1 MSMGD
6 GLDGLLDA
14 WWALLSLLGPTGA
27 GAPAER
33 LELAHPWLLLVLLP
47 VLLLLALVA
56 LRERGVRPALVL
68 ARGEAAA
75 SLPTGPGARLLT
87 TSFGLAG
94 LAALCATLCLAEPR
108 VLGEPDPA
116 TTEGIDL
123 VVALDVSGSMR
134 AADFRPQDRL
144 TVAKAVIE
152 EAVLHRPR
160 DRVGLVVFAGA
171 AFTQAPLTHDKGLL
185 KDILAG
191 VRTGVIED
199 GTAIGDGL
207 ATSLNRLRESAAK
220 TRAVILLTDGDNN
233 AGVIAPESAT
243 DLAVELGVKV
253 FTILVGKGG
262 KVPYPDG
269 TDLFGAPRFVSVEIP
284 VNPELL
290 KKIATRTGGAFYIA
304 TDADSL
310 KTSFQQVLDSLDR
323 SVLDGAPPVRE
334 KILLSP
340 LLLLA
345 AALAAALS
353 LALWLTRA
361 SPVP

>member
-1 MSMGD
+1 MSARQ
-6 GLDGLLDA
+6 GLAGLIDA
-14 WWALLSLLGPTGA
+14 WQALLSLVVPSATSA
-27 GAPAER
+27 GQG
-33 LELAHPWLLLVLLP
+33 LELAHPWLLL
-47 VLLLLALVA
+47 ALVPVA
-56 LRERGVRPALVL
+56 GLIAMVAVRERTTRPALLL

-75 SLPTGPGARLLT
+75 ALPP
-87 TSFGLAG
+87 G
-94 LAALCATLCLAEPR
+94 LAAWLLRVAFALGAAAAALATLAVAGPR

-134 AADFRPQDRL
+134 AADFQPKDRL
-144 TVAKAVIE
+144 FVAKAVIE
-152 EAVLHRPR
+152 DAVLVRPR

-185 KDILAG
+185 RDILEG

-207 ATSLNRLRESAAK
+207 ATALNRLRDSKAK

-243 DLAVELGVKV
+243 DLGVELGVKV

-262 KVPYPDG
+262 QVPYPDG
-269 TDLFGAPRFVSVEIP
+269 VDLFGEPRFVSVEIP
-284 VNPELL
+284 VNPELM
-290 KKIATRTGGAFYIA
+290 KKIATRTGGSYYLA
-304 TDADSL
+304 TDAASL
-310 KTSFQQVLDSLDR
+310 KSGFQRVLDSLDR

-334 KILLSP
+334 KIQLSP
-340 LLLLA
+340 LLLLVA
-345 AALAAALS
+345 VLCAGLA
-353 LALWLTRA
+353 LALWLGRA

>member
-1 MSMGD
+1 MSARE
-6 GLDGLLDA
+6 GLAGLVEA
-14 WWALLSLLGPTGA
+14 WRALLSLFAAPDAT
-27 GAPAER
+27 APAER
-33 LELAHPWLLLVLLP
+33 LELSHPWLLLALLP
-47 VLLLLALVA
+47 LAVLLLVLA
-56 LRERGVRPALVL
+56 LRERHVRPSLLL

-75 SLPTGPGARLLT
+75 ALPVGPGARLLVVAW
-87 TSFGLAG
+87 SLAAAAAGLAG
-94 LAALCATLCLAEPR
+94 VAVAGPR

-144 TVAKAVIE
+144 TVAKQVIDD
-152 EAVLHRPR
+152 AVLRRPR
-160 DRVGLVVFAGA
+160 DRVGLVVFAGQ

-185 KDILAG
+185 KDILEG

-207 ATSLNRLRESAAK
+207 ATSLNRLRESEAK

-243 DLAVELGVKV
+243 DLALELGVKV

-290 KKIATRTGGAFYIA
+290 KKIATRSGGSFYIA

-310 KTSFQQVLDSLDR
+310 RTSFQQVLDSLDR

-334 KILLSP
+334 KIPLSP
-340 LLLLA
+340 LLLLCATLCAA
-345 AALAAALS
+345 AALG
-353 LALWLTRA
+353 LWLTRA

>member
-1 MSMGD
+1 MSATD
-6 GLDGLLDA
+6 GLAGLADA
-14 WWALLSLLGPTGA
+14 WHALLSLLAPSAAGA
-27 GAPAER
+27 GEG
-33 LELAHPWLLLVLLP
+33 LELAQPWLLLVLVP
-47 VLLLLALVA
+47 VAGLLLAVA
-56 LRERGVRPALVL
+56 LRERGTRPALVL

-75 SLPTGPGARLLT
+75 ALPQGVGAWLLRAA
-87 TSFGLAG
+87 FALGGVAAM
-94 LAALCATLCLAEPR
+94 LAALALAGPR

-134 AADFRPQDRL
+134 AADFQPKDRL
-144 TVAKAVIE
+144 FVAKQVIE
-152 EAVLHRPR
+152 DAVLVRPR
-160 DRVGLVVFAGA
+160 DRVGLVVFAGV

-185 KDILAG
+185 RDILEG

-207 ATSLNRLRESAAK
+207 ATSLNRLRDSEAK

-262 KVPYPDG
+262 QVPYPDG
-269 TDLFGAPRFVSVEIP
+269 TDLFGEPRYVSVDIP

-290 KKIATRTGGAFYIA
+290 KKIATRTGGTYQLA
-304 TDADSL
+304 TDAVSL
-310 KTSFQQVLDSLDR
+310 KTGFQQVLDSLDR

-334 KILLSP
+334 KIPLAP
-340 LLLLA
+340 LLLVVAVLCAGLA
-345 AALAAALS
+345 
-353 LALWLTRA
+353 LALWLGRA